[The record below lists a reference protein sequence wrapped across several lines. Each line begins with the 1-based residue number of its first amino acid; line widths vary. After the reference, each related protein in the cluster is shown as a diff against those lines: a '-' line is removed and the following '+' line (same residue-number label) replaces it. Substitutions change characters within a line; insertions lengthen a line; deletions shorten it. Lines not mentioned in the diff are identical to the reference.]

1 MLTICFHSSPVK
13 LEFLGLKLSQSF
25 KDNVL
30 IILRSL
36 LKEYSEIFP
45 DIILDNDDD
54 SERGI
59 PSILIAKALL
69 LSTP

>member
-1 MLTICFHSSPVK
+1 MLR
-13 LEFLGLKLSQSF
+13 
-25 KDNVL
+25 N
-30 IILRSL
+30 L

-45 DIILDNDDD
+45 DITLDNDDD
-54 SERGI
+54 IERGM